1 MNPTAVGRF
10 SRLGPEIAS
19 LRQNVGMTKTAEY
32 QPGVC
37 NIGPAE
43 IRRRRMSGWVGLAV
57 AVGFLILAFALGWA
71 APWRLLV
78 ALPVFL
84 SAQGFLQAAFHFCV
98 GFASRGLYNFGAL
111 GSEETVHEAEF
122 RRKDQRKALLIT
134 VLAFAIAAVVAVVAY
149 LIPIG

>member
-1 MNPTAVGRF
+1 MGQNGDMSKTAV
-10 SRLGPEIAS
+10 
-19 LRQNVGMTKTAEY
+19 Y

-43 IRRRRMSGWVGLAV
+43 IRKRRMSGYVGLAV
-57 AVGFLILAFALGWA
+57 AVVFLIVAFALGWA

-78 ALPVFL
+78 FLPLFL
-84 SAQGFLQAAFHFCV
+84 AAQGFLQAAFRFCV
-98 GFASRGLYNFGAL
+98 GFATRGLYNFGDL

-134 VLAFAIAAVVAVVAY
+134 GLAFAIAAVVAVIAY

>member
-1 MNPTAVGRF
+1 MRETAV
-10 SRLGPEIAS
+10 
-19 LRQNVGMTKTAEY
+19 Y

-43 IRRRRMSGWVGLAV
+43 IRRRRLSGWVGLGV
-57 AVGFLILAFALGWA
+57 SVVFLALAFALGWA

-111 GSEETVHEAEF
+111 GSEESVQDAEF
-122 RRKDQRKALLIT
+122 RRADLRKALLIT
-134 VLAFAIAAVVAVVAY
+134 VLAGAIAAVVAVVAFFV
-149 LIPIG
+149 PIG